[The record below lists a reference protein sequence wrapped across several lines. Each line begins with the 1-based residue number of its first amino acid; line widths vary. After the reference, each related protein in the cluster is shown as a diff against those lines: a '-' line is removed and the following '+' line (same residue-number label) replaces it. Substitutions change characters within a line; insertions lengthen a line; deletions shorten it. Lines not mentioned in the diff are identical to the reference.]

1 MTFGEAFAYVY
12 SGQYGDVSQ
21 LGFFNA
27 TLIITQLLFAGII
40 CILLDELL
48 QVSIF

>member
-48 QVSIF
+48 QVR